1 MCFTSVFKP
10 LEKAGRVRI
19 FFFFFCRNYDLQP
32 KKYAKSK
39 YDFVARNS
47 SELSVQKD
55 DILEVM
61 EFYLF
66 YSLNEM
72 NLLYSSS
79 GIYLNRLQRNA
90 EVKKFFFSITLFD
103 QGDSIL

>member
-1 MCFTSVFKP
+1 MFHFCFQAFRKSWQSEN
-10 LEKAGRVRI
+10 L
-19 FFFFFCRNYDLQP
+19 FFFFCRNYDLQP